1 MKHTPNTLNEE
12 LNRMKSLF
20 TEERLYG
27 NLVEQEEE
35 IKVMAFTQR
44 NSPTKSY
51 PKKKVIEKVKSG
63 KFTDKNVKIFVGN
76 EAKKVSEVDWLK
88 TAVEQQTDDNFEDSF
103 GKKKSLKKKKDKT
116 EGGGGEKVK
125 LKDKLA
131 ANKEERKNKNTCKDG
146 IKIRLN
152 KWIKSGKDGTE
163 VSDKVIEEFTS
174 NKKVLEKLKSC
185 GEKYNE
191 DKEFLKL
198 EGIGQFFIKLGL
210 TDIFP
215 EGEPLSFMEKAK
227 DYIDGGG
234 GKTFKIMNKDGNN
247 QIATVVP
254 GDIPTEYKV
263 KGKKILVKND
273 DKLSSWVLSTTGWPD
288 DVDVTNLKIKA
299 DSVSRDMKDFVI
311 TKN

>member
-12 LNRMKSLF
+12 INRMKSLF

-35 IKVMAFTQR
+35 KLKVQDSKGR
-44 NSPTKSY
+44 TKEYS
-51 PKKKVIEKVKSG
+51 KEEVIEKIKKG
-63 KFTDKNVKIFVGN
+63 KFTNDNVEVFVNKTLTPLVDIEWAKAALDGKN
-76 EAKKVSEVDWLK
+76 
-88 TAVEQQTDDNFEDSF
+88 TDDFEDSF
-103 GKKKSLKKKKDKT
+103 GKKNSLKKKKDKT

-185 GEKYNE
+185 GETYKE

-198 EGIGQFFIKLGL
+198 KGIGQFFIKLGL
-210 TDIFP
+210 KGIFP

-234 GKTFKIMNKDGNN
+234 GKKFQIMTKDGNN

-263 KGKKILVKND
+263 KGKKALLKSD
-273 DKLSSWVLSTTGWPD
+273 GKLSSWVLSTTGWPE

-299 DSVSRDMKDFVI
+299 DSVSKNMEDFVI
-311 TKN
+311 EKN